1 MKITLLTSVLTF
13 IILLSFPLGQEDAQL
28 VDLSRT
34 QFVERNFQVV
44 KNLKEERCL
53 TEAIY
58 YEAGNQGEL
67 GKEAVALV
75 VLNRVGAPKRP
86 KTICGVVSQ
95 AHVVQDVKIC
105 QFSFWC
111 ETKRKPVPEVWKESQ
126 KIAQRVL
133 QNYWKR
139 DILSKYD
146 KAVYFHADYV
156 KPQWRKHKVYLGK
169 IDKHLFYGEKE
180 TCQTQ

>member
-1 MKITLLTSVLTF
+1 MKSLLLTAILTF
-13 IILLSFPLGQEDAQL
+13 TILLSLPLAQEDAQL

-34 QFVERNFQVV
+34 QFAERNYNIV
-44 KNLKEERCL
+44 KNLREEKCL

-86 KTICGVVSQ
+86 KTICGVVTQ
-95 AHVVQDVKIC
+95 AHIVRDVKIC

-111 ETKRKPVPEVWKESQ
+111 EIRRKPMPAAWKESQ
-126 KIAQRVL
+126 EIAHRVL

-139 DILSKYD
+139 DIISQYD
-146 KAVYFHADYV
+146 KAVYYHADYV
-156 KPQWRKHKVYLGK
+156 KPKWRKHKVYLGK
-169 IDKHLFYGEKE
+169 IDKHLFYGEPNIERK
-180 TCQTQ
+180 